1 MAETGGPAF
10 PPDRGAHHRGMDLRD
25 YFAAMAM
32 QGLLAGTAA
41 GSSARYDFSRN
52 NDLRDE
58 LAEHAYLIAQAMIK
72 ERRRCNKYANARP
85 TPPRVQRQPA
95 QPSNEREH
103 RRVTIDGGDNV

>member
-25 YFAAMAM
+25 YFAAQAM
-32 QGLLAGTAA
+32 QGLLAGVAADGTAL
-41 GSSARYDFSRN
+41 YDWSRN
-52 NDLRDE
+52 NDLRDD

-72 ERRRCNKYANARP
+72 ERRRCNKYLNARP
-85 TPPRVQRQPA
+85 IPPRDVPESQQ
-95 QPSNEREH
+95 SNERVH